1 MKLPLYLA
9 IFLSILIAGC
19 SSLHFDKKR
28 YSRGYHVS
36 SNKKISNSVIV
47 KKEAELKPVEQSSIF
62 EHQLQTSEIA
72 DNIEIVYIQP
82 SKQIENDSVLYLS
95 EKTETE
101 ELALDNDFQIG
112 RLKTVVNKKI
122 NPIQS
127 SSAISQ
133 ETSNS
138 SRSLLFFLFALSAP
152 FAHLFFKKRRVSKWA
167 MNNVNKARFAIAGI
181 HIGIIGSSLL
191 LGMLVGASFAS
202 WMMPIILITSVLSIL
217 SMGLKGKFATKEKT
231 SVSFFKRNLLAVGNA
246 FSAFIFGGSHSVL
259 SGSGGEILMH
269 PLGVVILTICLTVL
283 LLLSFFGLV
292 LLSCEIACAGYG
304 VLAGVVLFSGAFL
317 FSFFYSLA
325 LLHIY
330 KTESSDTDTFVKKS
344 AKAALILILT
354 TVLLVAIGS

>member
-1 MKLPLYLA
+1 
-9 IFLSILIAGC
+9 
-19 SSLHFDKKR
+19 
-28 YSRGYHVS
+28 
-36 SNKKISNSVIV
+36 
-47 KKEAELKPVEQSSIF
+47 
-62 EHQLQTSEIA
+62 
-72 DNIEIVYIQP
+72 
-82 SKQIENDSVLYLS
+82 
-95 EKTETE
+95 
-101 ELALDNDFQIG
+101 
-112 RLKTVVNKKI
+112 
-122 NPIQS
+122 
-127 SSAISQ
+127 
-133 ETSNS
+133 
-138 SRSLLFFLFALSAP
+138 
-152 FAHLFFKKRRVSKWA
+152 
-167 MNNVNKARFAIAGI
+167 
-181 HIGIIGSSLL
+181 
-191 LGMLVGASFAS
+191 
-202 WMMPIILITSVLSIL
+202 
-217 SMGLKGKFATKEKT
+217 MGLKGKFATKEKT